1 MTVEPVEEGDR
12 FSIGEME
19 NVSKKGVKRAEE
31 TAISAKE
38 NDVDKSRQRCNGR
51 AAIGRT
57 GSCKRPPPG
66 CNPPPPAS
74 GVVRGSVVFV
84 VERCAWCVCDGRVE
98 ECGRAVRE
106 GEVGAEA
113 AAEGEDL
120 AWVHEWGGDAGRG
133 I

>member
-1 MTVEPVEEGDR
+1 MTVEPVKEGDR

-31 TAISAKE
+31 TAINAKE
-38 NDVDKSRQRCNGR
+38 NDVNIARQRCNGR

-74 GVVRGSVVFV
+74 GVVRGGVVCGCRG
-84 VERCAWCVCDGRVE
+84 EGRF
-98 ECGRAVRE
+98 CG
-106 GEVGAEA
+106 GEVRLVRLRRARRGVRAGC
-113 AAEGEDL
+113 EG
-120 AWVHEWGGDAGRG
+120 WRGGGRG
-133 I
+133 RG

>member
-38 NDVDKSRQRCNGR
+38 NDADIARQRCNGR

-57 GSCKRPPPG
+57 CSCNRPPPQAAT
-66 CNPPPPAS
+66 PPRRRQ
-74 GVVRGSVVFV
+74 G
-84 VERCAWCVCDGRVE
+84 
-98 ECGRAVRE
+98 
-106 GEVGAEA
+106 
-113 AAEGEDL
+113 L
-120 AWVHEWGGDAGRG
+120 
-133 I
+133 